1 MLNGSMLDARHNISF
16 LSFSNRKHVPSWRY
30 CRLNIT
36 YCKFYYFTI
45 ELLILSLF
53 RQVVLISLRH
63 SDAPTPPYPESRKM
77 MFGSENAWGRDVLC
91 KLLWFSWYEIEK
103 FKKGCKTCKYCDTYW
118 KKVSTF
124 DKLVWY
130 RSSIGSK
137 ESIPQSMKYRYFIFD
152 F

>member
-1 MLNGSMLDARHNISF
+1 MLNGRMLNGSMLDARHNISF

-53 RQVVLISLRH
+53 RQVVLISLWH

-118 KKVSTF
+118 K
-124 DKLVWY
+124 
-130 RSSIGSK
+130 
-137 ESIPQSMKYRYFIFD
+137 ESIDILQAGLIPF
-152 F
+152 